1 MLYEI
6 LIVAFLIVAL
16 LTIGLILMQQGK
28 GAEMGAS
35 FGAGGSNSMF
45 GSAGAG
51 NFLTKS
57 TAILITIFFVLCMV
71 LGAMSNGGGSQ
82 NSETLDLNKET
93 VEQPKAT
100 DVPVEKASTSDV
112 PASDDK

>member
-6 LIVAFLIVAL
+6 LIVTFLIVAL
-16 LTIGLILMQQGK
+16 LTIGLILIQQGK

-51 NFLTKS
+51 NFLTRS
-57 TAILITIFFVLCMV
+57 TAILVTIFFVLCMV
-71 LGAMSNGGGSQ
+71 LGAMGNSGS
-82 NSETLDLNKET
+82 SKDTDTIDLSKEV
-93 VEQPKAT
+93 VEEVKAA
-100 DVPVEKASTSDV
+100 DVPVEKSTSDV
-112 PASDDK
+112 PVSEDN

>member
-1 MLYEI
+1 MWYEI
-6 LIVAFLIVAL
+6 LIVAFLVVAL

-51 NFLTKS
+51 NFLTRS
-57 TAILITIFFVLCMV
+57 TAVLVTIFFILCMI
-71 LGAMSNGGGSQ
+71 LGAMSNGGGSK
-82 NSETLDLNKET
+82 NTETLDLSTES

-100 DVPVEKASTSDV
+100 DVPVEVNKTSDV